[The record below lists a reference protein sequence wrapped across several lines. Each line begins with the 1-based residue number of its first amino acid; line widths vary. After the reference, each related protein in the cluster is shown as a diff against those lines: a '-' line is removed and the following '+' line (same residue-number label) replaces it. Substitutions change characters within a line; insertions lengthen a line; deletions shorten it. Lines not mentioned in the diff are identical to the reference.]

1 MDTYSSVYRMLEEQT
16 MKWEGRRGSSNVRSS
31 KGGGKMIGGGIGG
44 IIIAGILWLV
54 FGVNPMTALQTGQ
67 VIAGGGGGTATEPA
81 TGTDRDTEFV
91 KVVLADTEEVW
102 HQVFNEAGSTY
113 KEPSLIL
120 FNGQVSSACGSASA
134 ATGPFYCPGD
144 QTVYL
149 DTSFFVEM
157 RQNLGIV
164 GDQHSS
170 PSQDNEDKAG
180 DFAQAYVIAH
190 EVGHHVQT
198 LLGITQQ
205 VSEASRQVTQ
215 TQANKLSVLQE
226 LQADCFAGV
235 WAQRNQQRV
244 QFLEPGDIDE
254 AINAAGQI
262 GDDRLAKASGREVVP
277 DNFTHGTSQQRIQW
291 FTRGLESGNIQSC
304 DTFSG
309 ALS

>member
-1 MDTYSSVYRMLEEQT
+1 
-16 MKWEGRRGSSNVRSS
+16 MKWQDRRGSSNVRTTS
-31 KGGGKMIGGGIGG
+31 GGGKMIGGGIGG

-67 VIAGGGGGTATEPA
+67 VITGGGNTSTQPA
-81 TGTDRDTEFV
+81 TSDDRDTRFV

-102 HQVFNEAGSTY
+102 HQIFNEAGSTY

-157 RQNLGIV
+157 RQSLGIT
-164 GDQHSS
+164 GDEQGSGDS
-170 PSQDNEDKAG
+170 ENQGKAG
-180 DFAQAYVIAH
+180 DFAQAYVISH

-205 VSEASRQVTQ
+205 VNEASRQVTRA
-215 TQANKLSVLQE
+215 QANRLSVMQE

-235 WAQRNQQRV
+235 WAQRNQERV
-244 QFLEPGDIDE
+244 QFLEAGDIDE
-254 AINAAGQI
+254 AINAASQI
-262 GDDRLAKASGREVVP
+262 GDDRLARAGGGAVVP
-277 DNFTHGTSQQRIQW
+277 DNFTHGTNQQRVQW
-291 FTRGLESGNIQSC
+291 FTRGLESGNVQAC

-309 ALS
+309 AL

>member
-1 MDTYSSVYRMLEEQT
+1 
-16 MKWEGRRGSSNVRSS
+16 MKWQDRRGSSNVRTTS
-31 KGGGKMIGGGIGG
+31 GGGKMIGGGIGG

-67 VIAGGGGGTATEPA
+67 VITGGGNTSTQPA
-81 TGTDRDTEFV
+81 TSDDRDTRFV

-102 HQVFNEAGSTY
+102 HQIFNEAGSTY

-157 RQNLGIV
+157 RQSLGIT
-164 GDQHSS
+164 GDEQGSGDS
-170 PSQDNEDKAG
+170 ENQGKAG
-180 DFAQAYVIAH
+180 DFAQAYVISH

-205 VSEASRQVTQ
+205 VNEASRQVTRA
-215 TQANKLSVLQE
+215 QANKLSVMQE

-235 WAQRNQQRV
+235 WAQRNQERV
-244 QFLEPGDIDE
+244 QFLEAGDIDE
-254 AINAAGQI
+254 AINAASQI
-262 GDDRLAKASGREVVP
+262 GDDRLARAGGGAVVP
-277 DNFTHGTSQQRIQW
+277 DNFTHGTSQQRVQW
-291 FTRGLESGNIQSC
+291 FTRGLESGNVQAC

-309 ALS
+309 AL

>member
-1 MDTYSSVYRMLEEQT
+1 
-16 MKWEGRRGSSNVRSS
+16 MKWRGRRGSSNVRTSS
-31 KGGGKMIGGGIGG
+31 GGGKMIGGGIGG

-67 VIAGGGGGTATEPA
+67 VVAGGGSSTSTEPA
-81 TGTDRDTEFV
+81 TGDDRDTQFV

-102 HQVFNEAGSTY
+102 HQIFNEGGQTY
-113 KEPSLIL
+113 QEPSLIL
-120 FNGQVSSACGSASA
+120 FNGQVTSACGSATS

-157 RQNLGIV
+157 RQNLGIA
-164 GDQHSS
+164 GDQQGSGD
-170 PSQDNEDKAG
+170 QENQGRAG
-180 DFAQAYVIAH
+180 DFAQAYVISH

-205 VSEASRQVTQ
+205 VNQASRQVTKV
-215 TQANKLSVLQE
+215 QANKLSVLQE

-235 WAQRNQQRV
+235 WANRNQQRV

-254 AINAAGQI
+254 AINAASQI
-262 GDDRLAKASGREVVP
+262 GDDRLAQASGRMVTP
-277 DNFTHGTSQQRIQW
+277 DSFTHGSSQQRVSW
-291 FTRGLESGNIQSC
+291 FTRGLESGSVQSC

-309 ALS
+309 AI

>member
-1 MDTYSSVYRMLEEQT
+1 
-16 MKWEGRRGSSNVRSS
+16 MKWQGRRGSSNVRTSS
-31 KGGGKMIGGGIGG
+31 GGGKIMGGGIGG

-67 VIAGGGGGTATEPA
+67 VVAGGGSNTSTEPA
-81 TGTDRDTEFV
+81 TSDDRDTQFV

-102 HQVFNEAGSTY
+102 GQVFKEGGQTY
-113 KEPSLIL
+113 KEPSLVL
-120 FNGQVSSACGSASA
+120 FNGQINSACGNATS

-157 RQNLGIV
+157 RQNFGIS
-164 GDQHSS
+164 GDQQQSG
-170 PSQDNEDKAG
+170 DEENRGKAG
-180 DFAQAYVIAH
+180 DFAQAYVISH

-198 LLGITQQ
+198 LLGISQQ
-205 VSEASRQVTQ
+205 VSEASRQVTRA
-215 TQANKLSVLQE
+215 QANKLSVLQE

-235 WAQRNQQRV
+235 WANRNQQRV
-244 QFLEPGDIDE
+244 QFLEAGDVDE

-262 GDDRLAKASGREVVP
+262 GDDRLARASGGAVVP
-277 DNFTHGTSQQRIQW
+277 DNFTHGTSQQRVQW

-309 ALS
+309 GL

>member
-1 MDTYSSVYRMLEEQT
+1 
-16 MKWEGRRGSSNVRSS
+16 MKWRGRRGSSNVRTSS
-31 KGGGKMIGGGIGG
+31 GGGKMIGGGIGG

-67 VIAGGGGGTATEPA
+67 VVAGGGSSTSTEPA
-81 TGTDRDTEFV
+81 TGDDRDTQFV

-102 HQVFNEAGSTY
+102 HQIFNEGGQTY
-113 KEPSLIL
+113 QEPSLIL
-120 FNGQVSSACGSASA
+120 FNGQVTSACGSATS

-157 RQNLGIV
+157 RQNLGIA
-164 GDQHSS
+164 GDQQGSGD
-170 PSQDNEDKAG
+170 QENQGRAG
-180 DFAQAYVIAH
+180 DFAQAYVISH

-198 LLGITQQ
+198 LLGVTQQ
-205 VSEASRQVTQ
+205 VNQASRQVTKV
-215 TQANKLSVLQE
+215 QANKLSVLQE

-235 WAQRNQQRV
+235 WANRNQQRV

-254 AINAAGQI
+254 AINAASQI
-262 GDDRLAKASGREVVP
+262 GDDRLAQASGRMVTP
-277 DNFTHGTSQQRIQW
+277 DSFTHGSSQQRVSW
-291 FTRGLESGNIQSC
+291 FTRGLESGSVQSC

-309 ALS
+309 AL

>member
-1 MDTYSSVYRMLEEQT
+1 
-16 MKWEGRRGSSNVRSS
+16 MKWRGRRGSSNVRTSS
-31 KGGGKMIGGGIGG
+31 GGGKMIGGGIGG

-67 VIAGGGGGTATEPA
+67 VVAGGGSSTSTEPA
-81 TGTDRDTEFV
+81 TGDDRDTQFV

-102 HQVFNEAGSTY
+102 HQIFNEGGQTY
-113 KEPSLIL
+113 QEPSLIL
-120 FNGQVSSACGSASA
+120 FNGQVTSACGSATS

-157 RQNLGIV
+157 RQNLGIA
-164 GDQHSS
+164 GDQQGSGD
-170 PSQDNEDKAG
+170 QENQGRAG
-180 DFAQAYVIAH
+180 DFAQAYVISH

-205 VSEASRQVTQ
+205 VNQASRQVTKV
-215 TQANKLSVLQE
+215 QANKLSVLQE

-235 WAQRNQQRV
+235 WANRNQQRV

-254 AINAAGQI
+254 AINAASQI
-262 GDDRLAKASGREVVP
+262 GDDRLAQASGRMVTP
-277 DNFTHGTSQQRIQW
+277 DSFTHGSSQQRVSW
-291 FTRGLESGNIQSC
+291 FTRGLESGSVQSC

-309 ALS
+309 AL

>member
-1 MDTYSSVYRMLEEQT
+1 MFRRNI
-16 MKWEGRRGSSNVRSS
+16 MKWQDRRGSSNVRTTS
-31 KGGGKMIGGGIGG
+31 GGGKMIGGGIGG

-67 VIAGGGGGTATEPA
+67 VITGGGNTSTQPA
-81 TGTDRDTEFV
+81 TSDDRDTRFV

-102 HQVFNEAGSTY
+102 HQIFNEAGSTY

-157 RQNLGIV
+157 RQSLGIT
-164 GDQHSS
+164 GDEQGSGDS
-170 PSQDNEDKAG
+170 ENQGKAG
-180 DFAQAYVIAH
+180 DFAQAYVISH

-205 VSEASRQVTQ
+205 VNEASRQVTRA
-215 TQANKLSVLQE
+215 QANRLSVMQE

-235 WAQRNQQRV
+235 WAQRNQERV
-244 QFLEPGDIDE
+244 QFLEAGDIDE
-254 AINAAGQI
+254 AINAASQI
-262 GDDRLAKASGREVVP
+262 GDDRLARAGGGAVVP
-277 DNFTHGTSQQRIQW
+277 DNFTHGTSQQRVQW
-291 FTRGLESGNIQSC
+291 FTRGLESGNVEAC

-309 ALS
+309 AL

>member
-1 MDTYSSVYRMLEEQT
+1 
-16 MKWEGRRGSSNVRSS
+16 MKWQDRRGSSNVRTTS
-31 KGGGKMIGGGIGG
+31 GGGKMIGGGIGG

-67 VIAGGGGGTATEPA
+67 VITGGGNTSTQPA
-81 TGTDRDTEFV
+81 TSDDRDTRFV
-91 KVVLADTEEVW
+91 KVVLAATEEVW
-102 HQVFNEAGSTY
+102 HQIFNEAGSTY

-157 RQNLGIV
+157 RQSLGIT
-164 GDQHSS
+164 GDEQGSGDS
-170 PSQDNEDKAG
+170 ENQGKAG
-180 DFAQAYVIAH
+180 DFAQAYVISH

-205 VSEASRQVTQ
+205 VNEASRQVTRA
-215 TQANKLSVLQE
+215 QANKLSVMQE

-235 WAQRNQQRV
+235 WAQRNQERV
-244 QFLEPGDIDE
+244 QFLEAGDIDE
-254 AINAAGQI
+254 AINAASQI
-262 GDDRLAKASGREVVP
+262 GDDRLARAGGGAVVP
-277 DNFTHGTSQQRIQW
+277 DNFTHGTSQQRVQW
-291 FTRGLESGNIQSC
+291 FTRGLESGNVQAC

-309 ALS
+309 AL

>member
-1 MDTYSSVYRMLEEQT
+1 
-16 MKWEGRRGSSNVRSS
+16 MKWQDRRGSSNVRTTS
-31 KGGGKMIGGGIGG
+31 GGGKMIGGGIGG

-67 VIAGGGGGTATEPA
+67 VITGGGNTSTQPA
-81 TGTDRDTEFV
+81 TSDDRDTRFV

-102 HQVFNEAGSTY
+102 HQIFNEAGSTY

-157 RQNLGIV
+157 RQSLGIT
-164 GDQHSS
+164 GDEQGSGDS
-170 PSQDNEDKAG
+170 ENQGKAG
-180 DFAQAYVIAH
+180 DFAQAYVISH

-205 VSEASRQVTQ
+205 VNEASRQVTRA
-215 TQANKLSVLQE
+215 QANKLSVMQE

-235 WAQRNQQRV
+235 WAQRNQERV
-244 QFLEPGDIDE
+244 QFLEVGDIDE
-254 AINAAGQI
+254 AINAASQI
-262 GDDRLAKASGREVVP
+262 GDDRLARAGGGAVVP
-277 DNFTHGTSQQRIQW
+277 DNFTHGTSQQRVQW
-291 FTRGLESGNIQSC
+291 FTRGLESGNVQAC

-309 ALS
+309 AL

>member
-1 MDTYSSVYRMLEEQT
+1 
-16 MKWEGRRGSSNVRSS
+16 MKWEGRRGSSNVRTSS
-31 KGGGKMIGGGIGG
+31 GGDKMIGGGIGG

-67 VIAGGGGGTATEPA
+67 VIAGGGGNTSTEPA
-81 TGTDRDTEFV
+81 TSDDRDTRFV

-120 FNGQVSSACGSASA
+120 FNGQISSACGSASS

-149 DTSFFVEM
+149 DKSFFVEM
-157 RQNLGIV
+157 RQNLGIS
-164 GDQHSS
+164 GDIQGSGDS
-170 PSQDNEDKAG
+170 NNEDKAG
-180 DFAQAYVIAH
+180 DFAQAYVISH

-205 VSEASRQVTQ
+205 VNEASRQVTGA
-215 TQANKLSVLQE
+215 QANKLSVLQE

-254 AINAAGQI
+254 ASMLPVKLVMIA
-262 GDDRLAKASGREVVP
+262 
-277 DNFTHGTSQQRIQW
+277 
-291 FTRGLESGNIQSC
+291 
-304 DTFSG
+304 
-309 ALS
+309 

>member
-1 MDTYSSVYRMLEEQT
+1 
-16 MKWEGRRGSSNVRSS
+16 MKWQDRRGSSNVRTTS
-31 KGGGKMIGGGIGG
+31 GGGKMIGGGIGG

-67 VIAGGGGGTATEPA
+67 VITGGGNTSTQPA
-81 TGTDRDTEFV
+81 TSDDRDTRFV

-102 HQVFNEAGSTY
+102 HQIFNEAGSTY

-157 RQNLGIV
+157 RQSLGIT
-164 GDQHSS
+164 GDEQGSGDS
-170 PSQDNEDKAG
+170 ENQSKAG
-180 DFAQAYVIAH
+180 DFAQAYVISH

-205 VSEASRQVTQ
+205 VNEASRQVTRA
-215 TQANKLSVLQE
+215 QANKLSVMQE

-235 WAQRNQQRV
+235 WAQRNQERV
-244 QFLEPGDIDE
+244 QFLEAGDIDE
-254 AINAAGQI
+254 AINAASQI
-262 GDDRLAKASGREVVP
+262 GDDRLARAGGGAVVP
-277 DNFTHGTSQQRIQW
+277 DNFTHGTSQQRVQW
-291 FTRGLESGNIQSC
+291 FTRGLESGNVQAC

-309 ALS
+309 AL

>member
-1 MDTYSSVYRMLEEQT
+1 
-16 MKWEGRRGSSNVRSS
+16 MKWRGRRGSSNVRTSS
-31 KGGGKMIGGGIGG
+31 GGGKMIGGGIGG

-67 VIAGGGGGTATEPA
+67 VITGGGTSTSTEPA
-81 TGTDRDTEFV
+81 TSDDRDTQFV

-102 HQVFNEAGSTY
+102 HQVFNEGGQTY
-113 KEPSLIL
+113 QEPSLIL
-120 FNGQVSSACGSASA
+120 FNGQVSSACGSATA
-134 ATGPFYCPGD
+134 ATGPFYCPSD

-149 DTSFFVEM
+149 DTSFFAEM
-157 RQNLGIV
+157 RQNLGIS
-164 GDQHSS
+164 GDQQGSGDDEN
-170 PSQDNEDKAG
+170 QGRAG
-180 DFAQAYVIAH
+180 DFAQAYVISH

-205 VSEASRQVTQ
+205 VNEASRQVTR

-244 QFLEPGDIDE
+244 QFLESGDIDE
-254 AINAAGQI
+254 AINAASQI
-262 GDDRLAKASGREVVP
+262 GDDRLARASGRAVTP
-277 DNFTHGTSQQRIQW
+277 DSFTHGTSQQRVQW
-291 FTRGLESGNIQSC
+291 FTRGLESGNVQSC

-309 ALS
+309 AL

>member
-1 MDTYSSVYRMLEEQT
+1 
-16 MKWEGRRGSSNVRSS
+16 MKWQDRRGSSNVRTTS
-31 KGGGKMIGGGIGG
+31 GGGKMIGGGIGG

-67 VIAGGGGGTATEPA
+67 VITGGGNTSTQPA
-81 TGTDRDTEFV
+81 TSDDRDTRFV

-102 HQVFNEAGSTY
+102 HQIFNEAGSTY

-120 FNGQVSSACGSASA
+120 FNGQVTSACGSASA

-157 RQNLGIV
+157 RQSLGIT
-164 GDQHSS
+164 GDEQGSGDS
-170 PSQDNEDKAG
+170 ENQGKAG
-180 DFAQAYVIAH
+180 DFAQAYVISH

-205 VSEASRQVTQ
+205 VNEASRQVTRA
-215 TQANKLSVLQE
+215 QANRLSVMQE

-235 WAQRNQQRV
+235 WAQRNQERV
-244 QFLEPGDIDE
+244 QFLEAGDIDE
-254 AINAAGQI
+254 AINAASQI
-262 GDDRLAKASGREVVP
+262 GDDRLARAGGGAVVP
-277 DNFTHGTSQQRIQW
+277 DNFTHGTSQQRVQW
-291 FTRGLESGNIQSC
+291 FTRGLESGNVQAC

-309 ALS
+309 AL